1 LLDAILM
8 SHRTDTFS
16 NRHALPFRTAEPLLL
31 PDEVLEFIQSGVSI
45 IVGVVGADGRAKAG
59 RALAA
64 RVITGGT
71 IRLIFTEDGNAS
83 ILLTARSGGP
93 IAVTFS
99 APMSHRTIQLK
110 ATSSRAEQFEPDD
123 QKCLERQMD
132 AFAEAL
138 RAVGH
143 PASFVQA
150 FCEGRLANLVALSF
164 SPYAAFEQT
173 PGPGAGRE
181 L

>member
-1 LLDAILM
+1 
-8 SHRTDTFS
+8 
-16 NRHALPFRTAEPLLL
+16 L

-45 IVGVVGADGRAKAG
+45 IVGVVGADGRARAG

-64 RVITGGT
+64 RVVTGGA
-71 IRLIFTEDGNAS
+71 IRLLYTEDGNAA
-83 ILLTARSGGP
+83 IKACAWSGGP

-110 ATSSRAEQFEPDD
+110 AMSSQAEHFEPDD
-123 QKCLERQMD
+123 QSSVESQMD
-132 AFAEAL
+132 AFAGVL
-138 RAVGH
+138 RTVGY
-143 PASFVQA
+143 PASFVQS
-150 FCEGRLANLVALSF
+150 FCEGRSVNIGALSF
-164 SPYAAFEQT
+164 SPHAAYEQT

>member
-1 LLDAILM
+1 MPTRND
-8 SHRTDTFS
+8 
-16 NRHALPFRTAEPLLL
+16 PLCL

-45 IVGVVGADGRAKAG
+45 IVGVVGADGRARAG

-64 RVITGGT
+64 RVVTGGV
-71 IRLIFTEDGNAS
+71 IRLIYTEDGNVAIKAS
-83 ILLTARSGGP
+83 ASSGGP

-110 ATSSRAEQFEPDD
+110 AVSSRAEHFGPDD
-123 QKCLERQMD
+123 QCSVENQMD
-132 AFAEAL
+132 AFAAVL
-138 RAVGH
+138 RAVGY
-143 PASFVQA
+143 PASFVQS
-150 FCEGRLANLVALSF
+150 FCEGRSVNLGALSF
-164 SPYAAFEQT
+164 LPQVAYEQT